1 MFTFG
6 DSRLPF
12 IMTSFFLAI
21 LENSM
26 HNWFSTMEQPRGRLA
41 RETFWLSQL
50 EEGHYW
56 HLVGES
62 GTFLNIILYVEW
74 SRDKE
79 LSGPQCQQCP
89 RQRVPRVE
97 PTATE
102 KRQQDFKRV
111 GERPE
116 RSKPGKA
123 WTHTADP
130 VPFSNC
136 KSSKMSTTLTLS
148 RAMSP

>member
-26 HNWFSTMEQPRGRLA
+26 HNCFSTMEQPRGRLA

-62 GTFLNIILYVEW
+62 GTFL
-74 SRDKE
+74 
-79 LSGPQCQQCP
+79 
-89 RQRVPRVE
+89 
-97 PTATE
+97 
-102 KRQQDFKRV
+102 
-111 GERPE
+111 
-116 RSKPGKA
+116 
-123 WTHTADP
+123 
-130 VPFSNC
+130 
-136 KSSKMSTTLTLS
+136 KSYYM
-148 RAMSP
+148 